1 MEKGRKT
8 DSHSDLCPASK
19 GLQKFSH
26 LALEGGEDLISG
38 AMAGVDVGMGIVV
51 LQAMGEEVEFFF
63 RLVVVQT
70 MKASYGH
77 VHFPRTGGEDILD
90 TAMCAPRE
98 EHTFGIED
106 QLVAEVVGY
115 VVAVRILYEQ
125 VAVGLWQR
133 KALWDVGKDMQVAI
147 QGTRFVDEDG
157 SRPKCLRPGGRDA
170 VQSFSAREIPPSDGI
185 LRDDDSRPMVD
196 VQEVGESSCMV
207 AMPVREKQIVNV
219 LQVNA
224 QGLGIAQ
231 KNVTRSCVQQDAV
244 TFGFQ

>member
-1 MEKGRKT
+1 MEKGMTLDSST
-8 DSHSDLCPASK
+8 DLGSAGK

-26 LALEGGEDLISG
+26 IALEGGKDLIAG

-90 TAMCAPRE
+90 AAMGASRE
-98 EHTFGIED
+98 EHFFGIEG

-133 KALWDVGKDMQVAI
+133 KALWDVGQDMQVAI

-157 SRPKCLRPGGRDA
+157 SRLKSLWPGCRDA
-170 VQSFSAREIPPSDGI
+170 VQPLPAGEIPSSDGI

-196 VQEVGESSCMV
+196 VQKVSETSCMV
-207 AMPVREKQIVNV
+207 AVSV
-219 LQVNA
+219 
-224 QGLGIAQ
+224 
-231 KNVTRSCVQQDAV
+231 
-244 TFGFQ
+244 